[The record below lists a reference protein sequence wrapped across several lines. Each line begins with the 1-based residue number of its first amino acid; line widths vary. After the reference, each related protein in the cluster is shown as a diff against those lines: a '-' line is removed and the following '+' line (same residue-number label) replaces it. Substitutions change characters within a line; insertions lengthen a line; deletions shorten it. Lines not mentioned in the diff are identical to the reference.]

1 MTMFKNIDHSETKP
15 QRRIALVGGGTGGHV
30 RAALAVGEAYRHLV
44 GDVQIL
50 HIGARQGFGFE
61 TRLIPEAGERLEL
74 IDARPVMGMGSV
86 GAIRAAG
93 TLCAGIMQ
101 ARRILQRHCVQIVV
115 GFGGYATPA
124 AILAAR
130 SLGVTTA
137 IHEANVVPGRANR
150 FLRRFVS
157 HIFLGAEETEIPR
170 FTRAASVVGYPLCS
184 DIAALMDEEPTPPDL
199 AKRPARILITGGS
212 LGSTFLNREGCRLM
226 AMLRD
231 KGVHVDVFHQT
242 GEGERDAVSA
252 AYTRI
257 GMQARVVGYVDD
269 MAESL
274 RSADLVIST
283 AGAGTLAEIAVA
295 GRPALAVPL
304 SWASDDH
311 QSANARSYAAA
322 GGLWLVSERDWRG
335 PELAAR
341 ITALLRDP
349 DAWRR
354 AAASL
359 RSLARPQAAIA
370 VARRCEEL
378 VGAAGASR

>member
-1 MTMFKNIDHSETKP
+1 MFQNIDHRETKA
-15 QRRIALVGGGTGGHV
+15 QRRIALAGGGTGGHA
-30 RAALAVGEAYRHLV
+30 RAALAVGAAYRQLV

-74 IDARPVMGMGSV
+74 IDARPVMGMGPM

-93 TLCAGIMQ
+93 ALCAGIMQ
-101 ARRILQRHCVQIVV
+101 ARRILRQNGVQLVV

-157 HIFLGAEETEIPR
+157 HLFLGDEETDMPR
-170 FTRAASVVGYPLCS
+170 SARTASVVGYPLCS
-184 DIAALMDEEPTPPDL
+184 DIAALMDQEPTPPDL
-199 AKRPARILITGGS
+199 GERPARILITGGS
-212 LGSTFLNREGCRLM
+212 LGSNFLNLEGCKLM
-226 AMLRD
+226 AILRD
-231 KGVHVDVFHQT
+231 KGLQVDVLHQT
-242 GEGERDAVSA
+242 GEVERDAVSA
-252 AYTRI
+252 AYSRI
-257 GMQARVVGYVDD
+257 GLQARVVGYVDD
-269 MAESL
+269 MAERL
-274 RSADLVIST
+274 RSADFVIST

-295 GRPALAVPL
+295 GRPALVVPL

-311 QSANARSYAAA
+311 QSANARSYAAV
-322 GGLWLVSERDWRG
+322 GGLWLVSERDWHG
-335 PELAAR
+335 PELAER

-359 RSLARPQAAIA
+359 RSLARPQAAMA
-370 VARRCEEL
+370 VARQCEEL
-378 VGAAGASR
+378 LGAAGVSR